1 MLKISQVKLAHES
14 CKFIKETK
22 YTLSIQIQ
30 LYWLLLTN
38 RAIQISYDAIWQC
51 YALKLE
57 GVNPLMA
64 IVKNSLVLSG
74 AWNQGRSYLYAN
86 TQLRTWK

>member
-1 MLKISQVKLAHES
+1 MLKISQVKLARES

-30 LYWLLLTN
+30 LYWLLLPN
-38 RAIQISYDAIWQC
+38 RAMQISYDAIWQC

-57 GVNPLMA
+57 GMYPLMA

-74 AWNQGRSYLYAN
+74 A
-86 TQLRTWK
+86 

>member
-51 YALKLE
+51 YALK
-57 GVNPLMA
+57 
-64 IVKNSLVLSG
+64 
-74 AWNQGRSYLYAN
+74 
-86 TQLRTWK
+86 T